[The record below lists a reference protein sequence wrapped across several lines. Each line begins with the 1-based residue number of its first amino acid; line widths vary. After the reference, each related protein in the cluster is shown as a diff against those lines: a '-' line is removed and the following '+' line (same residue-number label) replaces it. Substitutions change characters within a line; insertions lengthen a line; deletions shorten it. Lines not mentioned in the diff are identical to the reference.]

1 MVEKRTRG
9 EKIFDV
15 FNVLVMLFLIILT
28 IYPLYYVF
36 VCSISDSNLLMESH
50 GFKLLPAGF
59 SLDSYKAVFSNPN
72 ILTGFKTTLF
82 VLVVG
87 TSLNV
92 VFTSIG
98 AFLLTRKQ
106 FAMRKFMSVV
116 IMITMFFGGGMI
128 PTYLVVY
135 KWLDLGNSIWA
146 LILPGLIS
154 TYNLTI
160 MRTSFASLPDSL
172 EEAAKIDGANDIVI
186 LFKIMIPLSLP
197 IIAVMVLFYGVA
209 HWNSWFQAMLY
220 IRERDMYP
228 LQLILREILLINDAS
243 GMGDTGA
250 GNQFFLGESIK
261 YASIIV
267 ATVPILFAY
276 PFIQK
281 YFVKG
286 IMSGAVK
293 G

>member
-1 MVEKRTRG
+1 
-9 EKIFDV
+9 
-15 FNVLVMLFLIILT
+15 
-28 IYPLYYVF
+28 
-36 VCSISDSNLLMESH
+36 
-50 GFKLLPAGF
+50 
-59 SLDSYKAVFSNPN
+59 
-72 ILTGFKTTLF
+72 
-82 VLVVG
+82 
-87 TSLNV
+87 
-92 VFTSIG
+92 
-98 AFLLTRKQ
+98 
-106 FAMRKFMSVV
+106 
-116 IMITMFFGGGMI
+116 MFFGGGMI
-128 PTYLVVY
+128 PTYIVVY
-135 KWLDLGNSIWA
+135 KWLNLGNNIWA

-160 MRTSFASLPDSL
+160 MRTNFSALPDSL

-186 LFKIMIPLSLP
+186 LFKIIIPLSLP
-197 IIAVMVLFYGVA
+197 IIAVMALFYGVA

-220 IRERDMYP
+220 IRDRDMYP

-243 GMGDTGA
+243 NMGDVGA

-276 PFIQK
+276 PFLQK
-281 YFVKG
+281 YFVRG